1 MRRLFKLL
9 FPIFLG
15 GIALVLLVPL
25 LMRLSVS
32 GEIYSTPQD
41 VPEREVAIVL
51 GASVV
56 RGEPSPVLAARADT
70 AAELY
75 LNQKVKKILV
85 TGDSSTS
92 THDEVTPVR
101 KYLVSAGVKQEDI
114 FLDHAGFDTYS
125 SMYRAHVV
133 FGATSAIIATQG
145 FHMPRSLFIAHMQ
158 GIDAVGVLAK
168 EGDDAAYA
176 YGREILASWKA
187 LLDIALKREPKYLG
201 EPIPLSGDGQVTW

>member
-1 MRRLFKLL
+1 MV
-9 FPIFLG
+9 ICAVYIA
-15 GIALVLLVPL
+15 IALLSLPL
-25 LMRLSVS
+25 LMRLIVS
-32 GEIYSTPQD
+32 ERIHTTAED
-41 VPEREVAIVL
+41 VPERDTAIVL

-56 RGEPSPVLAARADT
+56 KGEPSPVLAARAD
-70 AAELY
+70 AAAALY
-75 LNQKVKKILV
+75 LNRKVKKVLI
-85 TGDSSTS
+85 TGDSRTPS
-92 THDEVTPVR
+92 HDEVTPVR

-145 FHMPRSLFIAHMQ
+145 FHMPRSLFIARMQ

-168 EGDDAAYA
+168 EGDDALYA
-176 YGREILASWKA
+176 YGREIPASWKA